1 MPSHY
6 QLSVIKMKTWLD
18 VSVLRCPNCGR
29 HYVEASWYVIEM
41 EADIQ
46 CGECGKEFNS
56 KKNAL
61 DRVLLEFEINKD
73 GKLQNVEIFKH
84 LKVGKTE

>member
-1 MPSHY
+1 
-6 QLSVIKMKTWLD
+6 MKTWLD

-29 HYVEASWYVIEM
+29 HYVEASWYVVEM

-61 DRVLLEFEINKD
+61 DRVLLEFEIGED
-73 GKLQNVEIFKH
+73 EKLQKVNVTKRLPIKRS
-84 LKVGKTE
+84 KIC

>member
-1 MPSHY
+1 
-6 QLSVIKMKTWLD
+6 
-18 VSVLRCPNCGR
+18 
-29 HYVEASWYVIEM
+29 M

-61 DRVLLEFEINKD
+61 DRVLLEFEINEN
-73 GKLQNVEIFKH
+73 GKLQNVEISKH
-84 LKVGKTE
+84 LKIGKTE